1 MKRHS
6 LLLTTLLLVLPARA
20 LPADPPF
27 DAELKRLREDR
38 DKSLAAAAEPINRRY
53 QQALEALLRRATQAA
68 DLTSAIKIRDEL
80 QKLGVANPVNTT
92 NTAPASNSANTEP
105 RDSPSAPETVESLT
119 QQLIG
124 TKWDWFNG
132 EKLTLLAD
140 GKANWQSSSHLW
152 SWKVSKPG
160 QRVIEG
166 VDGRNGGKFTITFDR
181 KLQTGKIDDWN
192 PRQTRRLDQ

>member
-1 MKRHS
+1 MKCHPS
-6 LLLTTLLLVLPARA
+6 LLTALLLVLPAQA
-20 LPADPPF
+20 LLADPQF
-27 DAELKRLREDR
+27 DTELKRLRDDR
-38 DKSLAAAAEPINRRY
+38 DKSLAAADEPINRRY

-68 DLTSAIKIRDEL
+68 DLPSAIKIRDEL
-80 QKLGVANPVNTT
+80 QKLGAANPAA
-92 NTAPASNSANTEP
+92 TAPASNSANTEP

-140 GKANWQSSSHLW
+140 GKANWQGSSHLW

-192 PRQTRRLDQ
+192 PRQTRRLDK